1 MKNQKWYNVEI
12 PYYSAESISRADSFK
27 NWLHDN
33 DFTFEP
39 SAAGNMVHFEVLM
52 NAADVAKVNNALD
65 KIVWYDAITEQR

>member
-1 MKNQKWYNVEI
+1 MKWYNVEI
-12 PYYSAESISRADSFK
+12 PYYTQETIRRADNFK

-52 NAADVAKVNNALD
+52 NAADVQKVNTALD
-65 KIVWYDAITEQR
+65 KIVWPDAITEKQ